1 MDPRITLI
9 LIILGFL
16 FVVAVSFQIW
26 NIVTEIWIRREYDYR
41 VKSSH
46 MIYRWLCIGIW
57 LRDFREAPNKSE
69 DFDWYNFY
77 LNESPRGPK
86 RYTHIS
92 QVWRQQDEYEEI
104 AAYLEEHKKDWEDYA
119 EWAIQSGIFS
129 SEFAVS
135 IL

>member
-16 FVVAVSFQIW
+16 FVVASSFQIW
-26 NIVTEIWIRREYDYR
+26 NIVTERWIRREYDYR
-41 VKSSH
+41 VKSSR
-46 MIYRWLCIGIW
+46 MIYRWLCIRSW
-57 LRDFREAPNKSE
+57 LKCSPEKPSE

-77 LNESPRGPK
+77 LNESPQGPK

-92 QVWRQQDEYEEI
+92 QVWRQKDAYEEI
-104 AAYLEEHKKDWEDYA
+104 AAYLEEHKKDWEDFA